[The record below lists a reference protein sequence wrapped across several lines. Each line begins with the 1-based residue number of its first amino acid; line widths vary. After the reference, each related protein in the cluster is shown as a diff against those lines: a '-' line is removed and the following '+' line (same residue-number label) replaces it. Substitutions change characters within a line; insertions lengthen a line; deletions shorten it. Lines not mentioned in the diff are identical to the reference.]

1 MTGLGFCGDDCN
13 YCPRYIATRSGD
25 VEQLKE
31 VAALWKIIGWQD
43 TIVSPEEMA
52 CHGCSSVNQC
62 TLGIKECAIGK
73 GVDNCGKCNDYPCEK
88 ILKIFKENNLLADN
102 CKELLSKKDN
112 KFFQKAFFNKKERL
126 DSINKEFRLGLQ
138 GESLK

>member
-1 MTGLGFCGDDCN
+1 LTGLGFCGDDCN

-25 VEQLKE
+25 VERLKE
-31 VAALWKIIGWQD
+31 VAALWKIIGWLD

-52 CHGCSSVNQC
+52 CHGWSSVNRC
-62 TLGIKECAIGK
+62 MLGIKECAIGK

-88 ILKIFKENNLLADN
+88 MLKIFKENNLLSDN

-112 KFFQKAFFNKKERL
+112 KRFQKAFFTKKGRL
-126 DSINKEFRLGLQ
+126 DRIHKEFHLRLQ
-138 GESLK
+138 GKSLK

>member
-1 MTGLGFCGDDCN
+1 LPGLGFCGDDCN
-13 YCPRYIATRSGD
+13 YCSRYTATQSGD
-25 VEQLKE
+25 VERLKE
-31 VAALWKIIGWQD
+31 VAALWKIIGWRD
-43 TIVSPEEMA
+43 TIVSPEEMV
-52 CHGCSSVNQC
+52 CHGCSSVNRC

-112 KFFQKAFFNKKERL
+112 KCFQKAFFNKKERL
-126 DSINKEFRLGLQ
+126 DRAYKEFHPRILGK
-138 GESLK
+138 SPN

>member
-1 MTGLGFCGDDCN
+1 MPRLGFCGDDCN

-25 VEQLKE
+25 VERLKE
-31 VAALWKIIGWQD
+31 VAVLWKITGWQD
-43 TIVSPEEMA
+43 VIVPPEEMV
-52 CHGCSSVNQC
+52 CHGCSSINRC

-73 GVDNCGKCNDYPCEK
+73 GVDNCGKCNDYLCEK
-88 ILKIFKENNLLADN
+88 ILKIFKENNLLANN
-102 CKELLSKKDN
+102 CNELLSEEDN

-126 DSINKEFRLGLQ
+126 DSINKEFRLRPQ